1 MEEKNKGLNIN
12 IEHYTGEKPIE
23 VVYRLG
29 DAAQAQQPLATKAPE
44 KISVSGTIST
54 PYEWLSK
61 RIDTVDQ
68 KRANVVVNR
77 EKMTIQLTVNE
88 DDYYNKNTFTG
99 TVEVSET
106 FEKFGI
112 NDGEK
117 GWIPAKLGQFLRLN
131 RGLFEDKEK
140 CMVLV
145 SNLKN
150 FNAKAKAEIEK
161 QRDPSGSVADV
172 YRCQVES
179 NLPKSFTVNMAIFKG
194 TAKQPIEIEFDHY
207 LTNGEVFLQLVS
219 PGANEVME
227 VTEISVLMKCW
238 IRSRILPPIL
248 QFWKCNRSNM
258 IIGKLGIIPASLKFS
273 LWQENKK
280 LLCLS
285 MLAIG

>member
-106 FEKFGI
+106 FEKFG
-112 NDGEK
+112 
-117 GWIPAKLGQFLRLN
+117 
-131 RGLFEDKEK
+131 
-140 CMVLV
+140 
-145 SNLKN
+145 
-150 FNAKAKAEIEK
+150 
-161 QRDPSGSVADV
+161 
-172 YRCQVES
+172 
-179 NLPKSFTVNMAIFKG
+179 
-194 TAKQPIEIEFDHY
+194 
-207 LTNGEVFLQLVS
+207 
-219 PGANEVME
+219 
-227 VTEISVLMKCW
+227 
-238 IRSRILPPIL
+238 
-248 QFWKCNRSNM
+248 
-258 IIGKLGIIPASLKFS
+258 
-273 LWQENKK
+273 
-280 LLCLS
+280 
-285 MLAIG
+285 